1 MKKIYKLTNLV
12 NNAVIGKYHSKQDAA
27 RGMEEAIEDFNDEE
41 PEGGIQLT
49 PFDFKLEEIGSN
61 EINDI
66 VDDFDTA
73 RAYLGGNPNNDYTV
87 SQKVVSRN
95 TVKLDD
101 VTTLVNELNPS
112 HVKALI
118 AMNRLFTI
126 AEAWNKADGFE
137 PDWED
142 TTQEKWFPRFK
153 YDANSAGFAYAFTS
167 NSPSYAYA
175 SLGSRLCFKS
185 QSRAKQFGQQFIDLW
200 NEVLLF

>member
-1 MKKIYKLTNLV
+1 MKMYRLINLV
-12 NNAVIGKYHSKQDAA
+12 DNEVVGKYHTRQDAVSD
-27 RGMEEAIEDFNDEE
+27 MEDSIECFNDDEPDEE
-41 PEGGIQLT
+41 KQLT
-49 PFDFKLEEIGSN
+49 PFDFKLEEIESN

-66 VDDFDTA
+66 VTDYEIA
-73 RAYLGGNPNNDYTV
+73 RAYLGGKPNNDFTV

-101 VTTLVNELNPS
+101 ASILVNELNPS

-126 AEAWNKADGFE
+126 AEAWNKADGFV

-142 TTQEKWFPRFK
+142 KGQGKWFPWFY
-153 YDANSAGFAYAFTS
+153 YDTKTAGFASA
-167 NSPSYAYA
+167 NANNAPSRTHARI
-175 SLGSRLCFKS
+175 GSRLCFKS
-185 QSRAKQFGQQFIDLW
+185 PSRAKQFGEQFIDLW